1 MSELVTT
8 YKCADGTDF
17 PVTWQ
22 HDGDAGLSWGLD
34 DQHWPD
40 PLRPLDVA
48 VWEGTP
54 ARERAYSESGLPTPR
69 RHRRFLVAHGF
80 VYAESA
86 EFSDEGV
93 DDLIRRCGGVAA
105 VWEEYCR
112 PRVQEACVRLQK
124 AGDDQQVADL
134 LELCDYA
141 WAKTMVAAAVIRSAY
156 LRLSG
161 FVGEHFGP
169 EAEAWTAT
177 LTQGYP
183 NATVD
188 AAQAQWELAQ
198 IASRSAEMRDLI
210 VDGDLSSVQQA
221 LRQTVGGSEF
231 LSAFD
236 DFLLRFGWRS
246 EGWEA
251 GLPTWREKPERPLG
265 VIRRMITDG
274 TASPALALDEV
285 ARRRQELTSELEDR
299 LRNDMTKL
307 TEFHERLSAVTP
319 FLSVREDRALWQL
332 NAFGSLRSALL
343 RRGDRMVRSGSI
355 SRAEDIFYLLPE
367 EIERR
372 GSMHGDLLELVEERK
387 TEWERWYRLT
397 PPASIGA
404 VEASTQPDGAGEAAE
419 GEVWGMAASRGVAT
433 GPARIIRDLS
443 EADKLMPGDVLVCR
457 TTSPPWTVL
466 FARASAVVSDAGGIL
481 AHTAITAREY
491 GIPCVVG
498 ARGATERIRDGMLV
512 TVDGERGVVRLS
524 G

>member
-8 YKCADGTDF
+8 YKCADGTEF
-17 PVTWQ
+17 PVTWL
-22 HDGDAGLSWGLD
+22 HEGDASLTWGLD
-34 DQHWPD
+34 NNHWPD
-40 PLRPLDVA
+40 PLRPLDAA
-48 VWEGTP
+48 VWKGTP
-54 ARERAYSESGLPTPR
+54 ARERAFSEAGLPIPTSL
-69 RHRRFLVAHGF
+69 RRFLVPHGL
-80 VYAESA
+80 VYHQSLELP
-86 EFSDEGV
+86 DEGI
-93 DDLIRRCGGVAA
+93 DDLVRRCGGVAA

-112 PRVQEACVRLQK
+112 PGVQRACARLQA
-124 AGDDQQVADL
+124 AGDDERIVDL
-134 LELCDYA
+134 LEVFDYA
-141 WAKTMVAAAVIRSAY
+141 WAKTMVAAVVVISAY
-156 LRLSG
+156 RRLSELLA
-161 FVGEHFGP
+161 EHFGP
-169 EAEAWTAT
+169 EADTWTAT
-177 LTQGYP
+177 LTQGYS

-198 IASRSAEMRDLI
+198 IASHSAEMRDLI
-210 VDGDLSSVQQA
+210 VDGDLSSVQPS
-221 LRQTVGGSEF
+221 LRQVEGGSEF

-299 LRNDMTKL
+299 LRSDVAKSA
-307 TEFHERLSAVTP
+307 EFQERLFAVKP
-319 FLSVREDRALWQL
+319 YLSVREDRALWQL
-332 NAFGSLRSALL
+332 NACGSLRSALL
-343 RRGDRMVRSGSI
+343 RRGDTMVRSGSI
-355 SRAEDIFYLLPE
+355 SRAEDIFYLMPE
-367 EIERR
+367 EIEKS
-372 GSMHGDLLELVEERK
+372 GSAHGDLLELVEERK
-387 TEWERWYRLT
+387 REWERWSRLT

-404 VEASTQPDGAGEAAE
+404 VETSTHPEDMGEAAE
-419 GEVWGMAASRGVAT
+419 GEIRGMAASRGVAT

-443 EADKLMPGDVLVCR
+443 EADRLMPGDVLVCR

-466 FARASAVVSDAGGIL
+466 FARASAVVTDAGGVL

-498 ARGATERIRDGMLV
+498 ARGATERIRDGMVV